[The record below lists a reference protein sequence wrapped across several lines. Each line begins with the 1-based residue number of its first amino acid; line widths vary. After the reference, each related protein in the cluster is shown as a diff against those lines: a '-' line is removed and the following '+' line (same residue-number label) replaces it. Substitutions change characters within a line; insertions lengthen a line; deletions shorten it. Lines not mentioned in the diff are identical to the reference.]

1 MSNILELLK
10 ILCTLDGPSG
20 NEDGVREFIMSEISP
35 YCDAKVDCMGNII
48 AFKKGK
54 NDSEYKVMLDAHMD
68 EVGVIVKEITDS
80 GFLKFETVGGI
91 ETESLMC
98 KRVRFGSTVGVI
110 GAKPIHQSSR
120 EERKKLP
127 SEDSLYIDIGANNK
141 EDAERVISLGDIG
154 TFIGEWADLG
164 DGIFRSKAIDD
175 RVGCA
180 VLIDMLKQDAEYDF
194 YATFTVGEELGLRG
208 AKTATYTVDPDF
220 AIALE
225 CTTAADTHSNSGN
238 KVCEV
243 GKGVVL
249 SFMDR
254 ATLYDRKL
262 YEFTLNLAKEKGIAV
277 QIKKAVAGGNN
288 AGAIHLTKGGV
299 RAITL
304 SLPGR
309 YIHSSSTVGS
319 EFDFLSQRSLAEVLL
334 NELAKGNLT
343 E

>member
-1 MSNILELLK
+1 MSKLSELLK
-10 ILCTLDGPSG
+10 TLCALDGPSG
-20 NEDGVREFIMSEISP
+20 NEDAVREFIMAQISP

-54 NDSEYKVMLDAHMD
+54 NAPEYKVMLDAHMD

-98 KRVRFGSTVGVI
+98 KRVRFGRTVGVI

-127 SEDSLYIDIGANNK
+127 PEDSLYIDIGANDK

-154 TFIGEWADLG
+154 TFVGEWADLG
-164 DGIFRSKAIDD
+164 EGIFRSKAIDD

-180 VLIDMLKQDAEYDF
+180 ILIDMLKQDAEYDF

-208 AKTATYTVDPDF
+208 AKTATYTLDPDF

-238 KVCEV
+238 KVCET

-262 YEFTLNLAKEKGIAV
+262 YDFTLNLAKEKGIAV

-299 RAITL
+299 KTVTL

-319 EFDFLSQRSLAEVLL
+319 EFDLLSQRSLAEALL
-334 NELAKGNLT
+334 SELARGNLT